1 MGDRLPIKVVWR
13 VVKAHSSQHQYTFKT
28 INAKICGHIV
38 LLYMLVAVRF
48 HGALNWWIFCSFDY
62 FTRHSA
68 PWATFPSFFW
78 ISFKIF
84 LVVITKFMFYSRHL
98 KHLESEMIFAK
109 IYLPANKKMSNSC
122 VLTQW
127 PAPAHSPYVNLFCL
141 CELGH
146 VPIFCNYCR
155 FSFLLRFCV
164 SKFKMMI
171 ISFCMIYFKLS

>member
-1 MGDRLPIKVVWR
+1 MNFLFVRLFY
-13 VVKAHSSQHQYTFKT
+13 SSF
-28 INAKICGHIV
+28 
-38 LLYMLVAVRF
+38 
-48 HGALNWWIFCSFDY
+48 GAMSYFSFL
-62 FTRHSA
+62 
-68 PWATFPSFFW
+68 FFW

-171 ISFCMIYFKLS
+171 ISFCMIYFKLSKDEKRINYKLLVDDLSHCKIIINCDVRGWGSSQ